1 MIKRVLWLM
10 SVLVIALPVEGANE
24 LLPERD
30 LNVQVVELGGIDD
43 ALPLTGRLGSN
54 GVEEGEGL
62 WSVDGQ
68 SISATVYGNNDPFAR
83 KQLDD
88 LLHTEGLSNLPVGGG
103 TRGFENDVE
112 KAAQAGRVLA
122 GLATKLGQEKTQLQK
137 NLDTISEEAKENKIT
152 ARQAELKKFYS
163 YVTAGVSVAAG
174 LVSAGWAIYLQVANQ
189 HNPAACLVSC
199 NCTVSSNATW

>member
-1 MIKRVLWLM
+1 MNKRGMWIV
-10 SVLVIALPVEGANE
+10 SVVMVALQLQGANE
-24 LLPERD
+24 RTPEQD

-43 ALPLTGRLGSN
+43 ALPLTGRLASN

-62 WSVDGQ
+62 WSFDGH
-68 SISATVYGNNDPFAR
+68 SISATVYGNDPFAR

-88 LLHTEGLSNLPVGGG
+88 LLKEEGLNSLPLGD
-103 TRGFENDVE
+103 TRGFGNDAE

-163 YVTAGVSVAAG
+163 YITAGISVAAG
-174 LVSAGWAIYLQVANQ
+174 VVSAGWAIYLQVTSSQ
-189 HNPAACLVSC
+189 HGPAACLVSC
-199 NCTVSSNATW
+199 NCTGGNNTTF